1 MTIILAK
8 ELLQFIDIFFRI
20 LTIAIFIRCFL
31 SFFPVSRDNAFVN
44 IIILVTEPILGPL
57 RVIYQRSPLGGGTV
71 DFSPIIALILMNI
84 VELFLKAFVGF
95 IIINM

>member
-1 MTIILAK
+1 MPIIFAQ

-44 IIILVTEPILGPL
+44 IIVLVTEPILGPL
-57 RVIYQRSPLGGGTV
+57 RVIYQRSPLGGGSV

-84 VELFLKAFVGF
+84 VELFLKSLVGF
-95 IIINM
+95 ILISI